1 MAAKNEGYP
10 LVSIVIPVYN
20 GANYLREAID
30 SALNQTYPNCEILV
44 INDGSDDGGE
54 TERAALSYGDR
65 IRYFAKENGHVSTA
79 LNMGIRNMRGE
90 YFAWLSHDDVFY
102 PDKIEKQLRV
112 MEENGVRIVAAA
124 YRYFMDSGR
133 KIAFCTTE
141 CYGREWLENSVFPVI
156 HGMVH
161 FGCILLHRSLFDKY
175 GVFRED
181 LFTTQDYEFLFRI
194 LRKETCVFMDAIV
207 NGVRVHPRQVG
218 NTSPYMDR
226 ERDKMYEMFLRELSG
241 EEQIRIYGSPYNF
254 FYQILARLVPMR
266 NMPISFAACAERL
279 NRYEGQGGHVLE
291 GEAVYIYGAGLYGR
305 RLLFDLRCR
314 GIEVRGFLDKSDAL
328 NGRVID
334 GIPCYPLAQAKNI
347 AHDAVIIIASEYREE
362 MAEALR
368 GMGITGYIYKEEYEK
383 KHHMLRLPPPEDA
396 VRGWLL
402 QYQANGWR

>member
-30 SALNQTYPNCEILV
+30 SALNQTYKNCEILV

-79 LNMGIRNMRGE
+79 LNMGIQNMRGE

-124 YRYFMDSGR
+124 CNYFMDNGR
-133 KIAFCTTE
+133 MVPFCTTAF
-141 CYGREWLENSVFPVI
+141 YDRELLENSVFPVI
-156 HGMVH
+156 HGMIQ
-161 FGCILLHRSLFDKY
+161 FGGLLLHRSLFDQY

-194 LRKETCVFMDAIV
+194 LRKETCVFMDDIV